1 MCTERTALLP
11 TTSPRMRRLVAALR
25 TFTLLTAIAACAP
38 NPRTGTPV
46 AAVAPRSG
54 PTLVVLVRHAEKV
67 DASADPALSAAGE
80 ARAVALAETLRDA
93 RVSAIVTTQFRRT
106 RETAAPLAARLGI
119 APQVVDAGGA
129 DHAAAVADA
138 VRRLS
143 GVVLVVGHSNT
154 IPAIVGALGAPRP
167 PDLCDGN
174 YDTMF
179 VVALSPGASAPSL
192 VRARFGMADAD
203 AAAGCPPMRGD

>member
-1 MCTERTALLP
+1 
-11 TTSPRMRRLVAALR
+11 MRRLVPALR
-25 TFTLLTAIAACAP
+25 TFTILVSIAACAAI
-38 NPRTGTPV
+38 TGTRTPA

-80 ARAVALAETLRDA
+80 ARAVALAQTLRDA

-119 APQVVDAGGA
+119 APQVVATGGR
-129 DHAAAVADA
+129 DHAAAVAAA
-138 VRRLS
+138 VRRLR

-154 IPAIVGALGAPRP
+154 IPAIVAALGAPRP
-167 PDLCDGN
+167 PDLCEGN

-179 VVALSPGASAPSL
+179 VVALPTDGSAPSL
-192 VRARFGMADAD
+192 VRTRFGMADAD
-203 AAAGCPPMRGD
+203 ATAGCPPMRGD